1 MVAARRP
8 LPANPVPNPAMPH
21 SRRDWLKAAAGGA
34 AALFL
39 GNGWLADELFAAKP
53 VRMTLYKSPTCGCC
67 SKWVEHVQQAGVV
80 VDARNLDDAR
90 MQEIKASLG
99 VPAELQSCHTGMV
112 GGYAVEGHVP
122 ADVILA
128 ALREKPAGTL
138 LSVPGMPVGSPGMEM
153 GSRTDRYQVVL
164 YDRKTRR
171 SRVYA
176 SR

>member
-1 MVAARRP
+1 
-8 LPANPVPNPAMPH
+8 MPH

-39 GNGWLADELFAAKP
+39 GSGWIADELLAAKP

-67 SKWVEHVQQAGVV
+67 NQWVEHVRNAGVV
-80 VDARNLDDAR
+80 VDAHNLNDAR
-90 MQEIKASLG
+90 MLEIKASLG
-99 VPAELQSCHTGMV
+99 VPPELQSCHTGTV
-112 GGYAVEGHVP
+112 AGYAIEGHVP
-122 ADVILA
+122 ADVILR
-128 ALREKPAGTL
+128 ALREKPPGTL

-153 GSRTDRYQVVL
+153 GPRKDRYDVVL
-164 YDRKTRR
+164 YHRTTRR